1 MKIFLACLCFLFST
15 ITFSQ
20 DPDLRSA
27 LNDAIALHDKGEYEK
42 ALDIYND
49 IISKDE
55 NYYLAWNEKTLT
67 LYAAKRYSDC
77 IATCQQTIKKFEGN
91 PENAKVYS
99 NWGSALDDMGDY
111 KEAINIYSKGIKK
124 HPEAFL
130 LYLNR
135 GITEYKH
142 EMLDDAAEDM
152 KRAITLNPLRASCH
166 QYLAYTVQK
175 QNKMASALAL
185 TAFLLLEP
193 EGPRAVKNLEYLEN
207 ILGSNVKQEDE
218 KHVTITL
225 SPATLNTKK
234 KGPDDFSIQ
243 EMTISFQSALDTDEK
258 YKNLNAAEK
267 LKRKLEIFCDASGG
281 KESKGF
287 FTSTYIPLLKRLQAD
302 SLLEAASYYMYA
314 SSDNETVTQWL
325 QNNQDKVKTLTA
337 WLKDYQ
343 WKKE

>member
-1 MKIFLACLCFLFST
+1 MKIFLTSLSFLFST
-15 ITFSQ
+15 ITFAQ

-42 ALDIYND
+42 ALAIYDD

-55 NYYLAWNEKTLT
+55 NYYLAWHEKTLT
-67 LYAAKRYSDC
+67 LYASKRYSDC
-77 IATCQQTIKKFEGN
+77 IAACQQTIKKFQGN
-91 PENAKVYS
+91 PDNGKVYS
-99 NWGSALDDMGDY
+99 NWGSALDDMGNY
-111 KEAINIYSKGIKK
+111 KEAIKIYGQGIKK
-124 HPEAFL
+124 HPDAFL
-130 LYLNR
+130 LYLNK

-142 EMLDDAAEDM
+142 QLLGDAAEDM
-152 KRAITLNPLRASCH
+152 KKAIALNPLRASSH
-166 QYLAYTVQK
+166 QYLAYAVH
-175 QNKMASALAL
+175 NENRMASALSL

-225 SPATLNTKK
+225 SSASFNTKK

-243 EMTISFQSALDTDEK
+243 EMTISFQSALDNDEK

-267 LKRKLEIFCDASGG
+267 LKRKLEVFCDASGG
-281 KESKGF
+281 KDSKGF
-287 FTSTYIPLLKRLQAD
+287 FTSTYIPFLKQLQSD
-302 SLLEAASYYMYA
+302 SLLETASYYMYA
-314 SSDNETVTQWL
+314 SSDDQSVRQWL
-325 QNNQDKVKTLTA
+325 QNNHGKAQALTA